1 MEFDTWAAVFNPE
14 VKDAVAKISE
24 EIPDGDA
31 GVIFNGLCAY
41 SRDRYVYASSDL
53 SGMSGALSSGL
64 LSCRAAS
71 DLLVGVVLYKTGQ
84 DLGVN
89 RVDVL
94 GGDTPV
100 VTPPIT
106 NPGIKIANNV
116 RDGKNRMLFTG
127 GHSMV
132 SIGGTDYCLISGMSG
147 AVNFIGAEKVKR
159 DSGEEVFVATV
170 EGAKWTFVPIG
181 GSTGSGLR
189 EFRVVVGDEPP
200 KDAGDGPPAKG
211 AEWTPGVK
219 PSTPPK
225 KPSPFGKR
233 E

>member
-1 MEFDTWAAVFNPE
+1 MKFDAWASVFNPE
-14 VKDAVAKISE
+14 VREAVAKIST
-24 EIPDGDA
+24 EITGDGPDA
-31 GVIFNGLCAY
+31 IFDSLCDY
-41 SRDRYVYASSDL
+41 SRSHYLYASSDL

-71 DLLVGVVLYKTGQ
+71 DLLVGVVLYKTDE
-84 DLGVN
+84 DLAVN

-94 GGDTPV
+94 GGQTPV

-106 NPGIKIANNV
+106 NPGIKIDNNV
-116 RDGKNRMLFTG
+116 RDGNNRMLFTG

-132 SIGGTDYCLISGMSG
+132 SIAGTDYCLISGMRG
-147 AVNFIGAEKVKR
+147 AIDFIAAEKVKR

-170 EGAKWTFVPIG
+170 GGEKWTFVPIG

-189 EFRVVVGDEPP
+189 EFRVVVGEEPAE
-200 KDAGDGPPAKG
+200 DAEEAPAESG
-211 AEWTPGVK
+211 TAWTPGTK

-225 KPSPFGKR
+225 KSIFGNQR
-233 E
+233 